1 MRCLFS
7 IIMFAAASL
16 RAQEPDCYVDKA
28 FLIAGSHT
36 DYAAALNQ
44 ANKVAAGTGLRL
56 DLRGLK
62 PAKAAGLSFADSSCV
77 EEFGE
82 APCYV
87 ARGRYDDGVYVSIE
101 YSSAY
106 EGFRQGYYIVVAASG
121 EPGSAELRTTQAK
134 VRRIEPT
141 AYVKKSKVYIC
152 CMH

>member
-1 MRCLFS
+1 MSFFFS
-7 IIMFAAASL
+7 AAAL
-16 RAQEPDCYVDKA
+16 QAQDPDCYVDRA

-36 DYAAALNQ
+36 DYTAALNQ

-62 PAKAAGLSFADSSCV
+62 PAKATGLSFADSSCIQ
-77 EEFGE
+77 EFGE

-87 ARGRYDDGVYVSIE
+87 PRGRYDEGDYVSIE
-101 YSSAY
+101 YSDAY
-106 EGFRQGYYIVVAASG
+106 TGFRPGYYIVVAASG
-121 EPGSAELRTTQAK
+121 EPGSAELRAKQAK